1 MQDPAQEKLKDFFF
15 VLSSVFL
22 KVDSP
27 EKKQV
32 L

>member
-1 MQDPAQEKLKDFFF
+1 MQDFAQEKLKDFFF
-15 VLSSVFL
+15 FLSSIFL
-22 KVDSP
+22 KVDSS

>member
-1 MQDPAQEKLKDFFF
+1 MQDFAQEKLKDLFF
-15 VLSSVFL
+15 LSSVFL
-22 KVDSP
+22 KVDSS